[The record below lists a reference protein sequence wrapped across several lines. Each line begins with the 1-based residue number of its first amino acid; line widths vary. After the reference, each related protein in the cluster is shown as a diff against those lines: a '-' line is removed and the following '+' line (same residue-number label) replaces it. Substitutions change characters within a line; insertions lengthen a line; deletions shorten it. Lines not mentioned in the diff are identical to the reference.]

1 MAFLGLGAL
10 FLDCLLKLVQI
21 LAQLRVRLLCKFGS
35 LSAFLGSTE
44 IGFQQPIFLIFMTVS
59 CVVRSMRTPML
70 LAEVAILLS
79 EVEGIPQF
87 SKDYP

>member
-10 FLDCLLKLVQI
+10 FFDCLLKLVQI
-21 LAQLRVRLLCKFGS
+21 LAQLHECLLCKFGS
-35 LSAFLGSTE
+35 LSAFLGSPE
-44 IGFQQPIFLIFMTVS
+44 IGFHQPVFLIFTTVS
-59 CVVRSMRTPML
+59 CVVRSMHAPML
-70 LAEVAILLS
+70 LAEVIILLS